1 MNFRSIFPL
10 VDFQD
15 EYTFEKCSTNEEFL
29 HEIITIYFSNHDA
42 RIKEATLAVYMA
54 YRDHY
59 PKYLKNVN
67 PAQINKLN
75 LDIKE
80 ASPKIIKLRRLAL
93 SALAKVA

>member
-29 HEIITIYFSNHDA
+29 HEIINIYFSNHDA

-54 YRDHY
+54 YHDHY

-67 PAQINKLN
+67 PAQIN
-75 LDIKE
+75 
-80 ASPKIIKLRRLAL
+80 R
-93 SALAKVA
+93 